1 MRFMKQYC
9 AQHVKATVKPGKRDE
24 LIQQLQQLSAELL
37 TRASGCIYYLIST
50 TEEPDVVWIS
60 ELWTSKER
68 RDGDMD
74 KDAVAKKSESAK
86 AMKELMPLV
95 ASMTDRT
102 NLTVVGG
109 TGID

>member
-1 MRFMKQYC
+1 MKHYC

-37 TRASGCIYYLIST
+37 TRASGCIYYVIST

-60 ELWTSKER
+60 ELWTSKEA
-68 RDGDMD
+68 
-74 KDAVAKKSESAK
+74 KDAVAMKPESAK

-109 TGID
+109 TGIDYK

>member
-1 MRFMKQYC
+1 MKQYC
-9 AQHVKATVKPGKRDE
+9 AQHVKVTVKPGKRDE
-24 LIQQLQQLSAELL
+24 LIQQLQQLSAEVL

-60 ELWTSKER
+60 ELWTSKEA
-68 RDGDMD
+68 
-74 KDAVAKKSESAK
+74 KDAVAMKPESAK
-86 AMKELMPLV
+86 AMKELMPLI

>member
-60 ELWTSKER
+60 ELWTSKEA
-68 RDGDMD
+68 
-74 KDAVAKKSESAK
+74 KDAVAIKPESAK
-86 AMKELMPLV
+86 AMKELMPLI

-109 TGID
+109 AGID

>member
-1 MRFMKQYC
+1 MKHYC

-37 TRASGCIYYLIST
+37 TGVSGCIYYLIST
-50 TEEPDVVWIS
+50 TEEPDVVWVS
-60 ELWTSKER
+60 ELWTSKEA
-68 RDGDMD
+68 
-74 KDAVAKKSESAK
+74 KDAVTMKPESAK
-86 AMKELMPLV
+86 AMKKLMPLI

>member
-1 MRFMKQYC
+1 MRFMKHYC

-24 LIQQLQQLSAELL
+24 LIQHLQQVSAELL

-60 ELWTSKER
+60 ELWTSQEA
-68 RDGDMD
+68 
-74 KDAVAKKSESAK
+74 KDAVAMKPESAK
-86 AMKELMPLV
+86 AMEELLPLL

-102 NLTVVGG
+102 TLTVVGG
-109 TGID
+109 TGIDEK

>member
-1 MRFMKQYC
+1 MKHYC

-37 TRASGCIYYLIST
+37 TRASGCIYYVIST

-60 ELWTSKER
+60 ELWTSKEA
-68 RDGDMD
+68 
-74 KDAVAKKSESAK
+74 KDAVAMKPESAK

>member
-60 ELWTSKER
+60 ELWTSKEA
-68 RDGDMD
+68 
-74 KDAVAKKSESAK
+74 KDAVAMKPESAK
-86 AMKELMPLV
+86 AMKELLPLV

>member
-1 MRFMKQYC
+1 MRLMKHYC

-60 ELWTSKER
+60 ELWTSKEA
-68 RDGDMD
+68 
-74 KDAVAKKSESAK
+74 KDAVAMNPESAK

-109 TGID
+109 TGIDYK

>member
-1 MRFMKQYC
+1 MKQYC
-9 AQHVKATVKPGKRDE
+9 AQHVKVTVKPGKRDE
-24 LIQQLQQLSAELL
+24 LIQQLQQLSAEVL

-60 ELWTSKER
+60 ELWTSKEA
-68 RDGDMD
+68 
-74 KDAVAKKSESAK
+74 KDAVAMKPESAK

-109 TGID
+109 TGIDEK

>member
-60 ELWTSKER
+60 ELWISKEA
-68 RDGDMD
+68 
-74 KDAVAKKSESAK
+74 KDAVAMKPESAK

>member
-9 AQHVKATVKPGKRDE
+9 AQHVKVTVKPGKRDE
-24 LIQQLQQLSAELL
+24 LIQQLQQLSAEVL

-60 ELWTSKER
+60 ELWTSKEA
-68 RDGDMD
+68 
-74 KDAVAKKSESAK
+74 KDAVAMKPESAK
-86 AMKELMPLV
+86 AMKELMPLI

>member
-9 AQHVKATVKPGKRDE
+9 AQHVKVTVKPGKRDE

-60 ELWTSKER
+60 ELWTSKEA
-68 RDGDMD
+68 
-74 KDAVAKKSESAK
+74 KDAVAMKPESAK

>member
-1 MRFMKQYC
+1 MKQYC

-60 ELWTSKER
+60 ELWISKEA
-68 RDGDMD
+68 
-74 KDAVAKKSESAK
+74 KDAVAMKPESAK

-109 TGID
+109 TGIDEK

>member
-1 MRFMKQYC
+1 MKQYC

-60 ELWTSKER
+60 ELWTSKEA
-68 RDGDMD
+68 
-74 KDAVAKKSESAK
+74 KDAVAMKPESAK

-109 TGID
+109 TGIN

>member
-1 MRFMKQYC
+1 MKQYC

-60 ELWTSKER
+60 ELWTSKEA
-68 RDGDMD
+68 
-74 KDAVAKKSESAK
+74 KDAVAMKPVSAK
-86 AMKELMPLV
+86 AMKELLPLV

-109 TGID
+109 TGIDEK

>member
-1 MRFMKQYC
+1 MKQYC
-9 AQHVKATVKPGKRDE
+9 AQHVKVTVKPGKRDE
-24 LIQQLQQLSAELL
+24 LIQQLQQLSAEVL

-60 ELWTSKER
+60 ELWTSKEA
-68 RDGDMD
+68 
-74 KDAVAKKSESAK
+74 KDAVAMKPESAK
-86 AMKELMPLV
+86 AMNELMPLI

>member
-60 ELWTSKER
+60 ELWISKEA
-68 RDGDMD
+68 
-74 KDAVAKKSESAK
+74 KDAVAMKPESAK

-109 TGID
+109 TGIDEK

>member
-1 MRFMKQYC
+1 MRCMKQYC
-9 AQHVKATVKPGKRDE
+9 AQHAKATARPGKRDE
-24 LIQQLQQLSAELL
+24 LIQQLQQQLSAGLL

-60 ELWTSKER
+60 ELWTSKEA
-68 RDGDMD
+68 
-74 KDAVAKKSESAK
+74 KDAVAMKPESAK

-102 NLTVVGG
+102 NLTVVRG
-109 TGID
+109 TGIE

>member
-1 MRFMKQYC
+1 MKQYC

-24 LIQQLQQLSAELL
+24 LLQQLQQLSAELL

-60 ELWTSKER
+60 ELWTSKEA
-68 RDGDMD
+68 
-74 KDAVAKKSESAK
+74 KDAVAMKPESAK

>member
-1 MRFMKQYC
+1 MKQYC

-60 ELWTSKER
+60 ELWTSKEA
-68 RDGDMD
+68 
-74 KDAVAKKSESAK
+74 KDAVAMKPESAK

>member
-1 MRFMKQYC
+1 MRFMKHYC

-60 ELWTSKER
+60 ELWTSKEA
-68 RDGDMD
+68 
-74 KDAVAKKSESAK
+74 KDAVAMKPESAK

>member
-1 MRFMKQYC
+1 MKHYC
-9 AQHVKATVKPGKRDE
+9 AQHVKATVKQGKRDE
-24 LIQQLQQLSAELL
+24 LIQQLQQVSAELL
-37 TRASGCIYYLIST
+37 TRASGCIYYVIST

-60 ELWTSKER
+60 ELWTSKEA
-68 RDGDMD
+68 
-74 KDAVAKKSESAK
+74 KDAVAMKPESAK

-95 ASMTDRT
+95 ASLTDRT

>member
-1 MRFMKQYC
+1 MKHYC

-60 ELWTSKER
+60 ELWTSKEA
-68 RDGDMD
+68 
-74 KDAVAKKSESAK
+74 KDAVAMKPESAK
-86 AMKELMPLV
+86 AMKELLPLV
-95 ASMTDRT
+95 VSMTDRT

>member
-1 MRFMKQYC
+1 MKQYC

-24 LIQQLQQLSAELL
+24 LIQQLQQLSAEVL

-60 ELWTSKER
+60 ELWTSKEA
-68 RDGDMD
+68 
-74 KDAVAKKSESAK
+74 KDAVAMKPESAK
-86 AMKELMPLV
+86 AMKELMPLI

-109 TGID
+109 TGIDEK

>member
-1 MRFMKQYC
+1 MKQYC

-60 ELWTSKER
+60 ELWTSKEA
-68 RDGDMD
+68 
-74 KDAVAKKSESAK
+74 KDAVAMKPESAK

-109 TGID
+109 AGID